1 MKPKI
6 IISPR
11 IEQNK
16 NRRLYNND
24 DYFLALKK
32 SLVFMPALVDEE
44 TANQLAKEYDG
55 LLITGGYDVS
65 PEMYNENNTKSTD
78 YDKTL
83 DLSDIYLFNAFH
95 REGKPILGICR
106 GLQLINVALGGSL
119 IQDIPSDTDSTIS
132 HSDSNVASHQISV
145 YPDTLLSTLLE
156 DKTIVNSYHH
166 QAIKELAPT
175 LIISARSADSIIEA
189 VEGENILALQWH
201 PERMLADE
209 NQRQLFE
216 WLISKATKK

>member
-11 IEQNK
+11 IDQNDS
-16 NRRLYNND
+16 RRLYANE
-24 DYFLALKK
+24 DYFLALKE
-32 SLVFMPALVDEE
+32 SLALMPALVNEE
-44 TANQLAKEYDG
+44 TANQLAKDYDG

-65 PEMYNENNTKSTD
+65 PEIYNENNTKSTD
-78 YDKTL
+78 FDKTL

-95 REGKPILGICR
+95 RKRKPILGICR

-119 IQDIPSDTDSTIS
+119 IQDIPSEIGSTIS
-132 HSDSNVASHQISV
+132 HSNSNGASHQISV
-145 YPDTLLSTLLE
+145 YPDTLLSTILE

-175 LIISARSADSIIEA
+175 LIISAISDDSIIEA
-189 VEGENILALQWH
+189 VEGDNILALQWH

-209 NQRQLFE
+209 NQRKLFE
-216 WLISKATKK
+216 WFISKATKI